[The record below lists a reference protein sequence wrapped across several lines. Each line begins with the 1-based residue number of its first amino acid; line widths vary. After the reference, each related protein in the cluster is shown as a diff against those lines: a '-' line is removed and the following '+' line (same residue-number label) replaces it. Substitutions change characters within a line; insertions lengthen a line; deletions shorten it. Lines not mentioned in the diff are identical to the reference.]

1 MLAIIH
7 TWRSEFNFG
16 VASFPAELVK
26 PAQFLFLKLLLYDS
40 GATCIQAW
48 AICTHCCLDL
58 SHTLTYHNCSLR
70 TLWIKR
76 DFCMNFLS
84 GAKSKNVLL
93 QMA

>member
-1 MLAIIH
+1 MHAMIH
-7 TWRSEFNFG
+7 MWRSEFNFG
-16 VASFPAELVK
+16 VASLPAELVK
-26 PAQFLFLKLLLYDS
+26 PAQFLFLKLLCGRERSSGLDDS
-40 GATCIQAW
+40 GATCIQA
-48 AICTHCCLDL
+48 L
-58 SHTLTYHNCSLR
+58 SHTFTYHNCSLR